1 MAIAL
6 KLFNVI
12 LSSFLSSFF
21 FSKCVRIHININV
34 IGKINFISDQ
44 RNKYGRLQERL
55 HDLWEK
61 YPSDDMSDSH
71 FLMECVK
78 FYGLAND

>member
-1 MAIAL
+1 MLHGTGNICL
-6 KLFNVI
+6 
-12 LSSFLSSFF
+12 
-21 FSKCVRIHININV
+21 RIHVNINV
-34 IGKINFISDQ
+34 IGKIDIISDQ

-61 YPSDDMSDSH
+61 YSSDDLSDSH

-78 FYGLAND
+78 FYGSAND